1 MTFALLLTAAA
12 LAVLLSLIAFVQ
24 MLYLE
29 SLRLRTRD
37 LPSLEFFKETLEKA
51 LGMKTEHGLFSFSV
65 IKHTLILVVAILLL
79 DGFCAGGPITWRVFS
94 EAALLS
100 IGCI

>member
-24 MLYLE
+24 LLYLE

-51 LGMKTEHGLFSFSV
+51 LGMKTETGL
-65 IKHTLILVVAILLL
+65 LWNGCCLWRR
-79 DGFCAGGPITWRVFS
+79 CCGPWRWPYGRWYS
-94 EAALLS
+94 RCRCS
-100 IGCI
+100 IR